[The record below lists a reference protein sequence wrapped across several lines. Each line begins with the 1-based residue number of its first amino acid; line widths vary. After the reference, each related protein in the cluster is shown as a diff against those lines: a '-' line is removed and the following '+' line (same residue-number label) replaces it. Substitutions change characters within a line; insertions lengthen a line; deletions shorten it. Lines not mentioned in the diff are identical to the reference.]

1 MRIFFVLILLFFTNN
16 FFAQRM
22 KVLTRLDAEL
32 NESSGLLVF
41 TDSIWLTIN
50 DSGNPAV
57 LYEINIR
64 GKVVSRTTFSNATN
78 FDWEELQI
86 DQSGNIYIGDIGNNT
101 QSRNGLTI
109 YKFHQSQIG
118 QANVLTEVIDFYYP
132 EQLRFPPKR
141 SERNYDAEAFLVQ
154 RDSIFIFTKDWSKPF
169 NGISK
174 IYYVPNKPGRHA
186 ATLLRTFQTNNIS
199 PYRDAITGVCW
210 MGKDILILAYGAI
223 YHIKDVHQLLH
234 TTNFVQS
241 KKYIFKKLK
250 QFEAIAT
257 SADGKIYITTE
268 KHRILGR
275 AKLYLWSGMEK
286 K

>member
-1 MRIFFVLILLFFTNN
+1 MRIFFIFLFLFFANN
-16 FFAQRM
+16 YFAQRM

-41 TDSIWLTIN
+41 TDSTWLTIN

-57 LYEINIR
+57 LYEINNR
-64 GKVVSRTTFSNATN
+64 GKVVSRTTFANVNN
-78 FDWEELQI
+78 FDWEELQM
-86 DQSGNIYIGDIGNNT
+86 DHHGNIYIGDIGNNK

-109 YKFHQSQIG
+109 YKFHKSKIG
-118 QANVLTEVIDFYYP
+118 QIDVHTEAIDFYYP
-132 EQLRFPPKR
+132 EQLYFPPKK
-141 SERNYDAEAFLVQ
+141 SERNFDAEAFVVQ

-174 IYYVPNKPGRHA
+174 IYYVPNKSGRYA

-199 PYRDAITGVCW
+199 PYRDAITGACW
-210 MGKDILILAYGAI
+210 LGNDILILAYGAI

-250 QFEAIAT
+250 QFEAIAA

-268 KHRILGR
+268 KHRVLGR

>member
-1 MRIFFVLILLFFTNN
+1 MRIFFVFLSLFFVNSS
-16 FFAQRM
+16 FAQRM
-22 KVLTRLDAEL
+22 KVLTRLAPEL

-41 TDSIWLTIN
+41 SDSTWLTIN
-50 DSGNPAV
+50 DSGNEAIIFEV
-57 LYEINIR
+57 N
-64 GKVVSRTTFSNATN
+64 GKGRVVSKTSFANATN
-78 FDWEELQI
+78 FDWEELQF
-86 DQSGNIYIGDIGNNT
+86 DQLGNIYIGDIGNNN
-101 QSRNGLTI
+101 QSRNGLTL
-109 YKFHQSQIG
+109 YKFHRDQIG
-118 QANVLTEVIDFYYP
+118 KSDVVVEKIDFYYP

-174 IYYVPNKPGRHA
+174 IYYVPNKPGRHTA
-186 ATLLRTFQTNNIS
+186 ILLRTFQTNNIS

-241 KKYIFKKLK
+241 KKYVFKKLK

-275 AKLYLWSGMEK
+275 AKLYLWTGMEK
-286 K
+286 R

>member
-1 MRIFFVLILLFFTNN
+1 MRIFFVFLCIFFVSIS
-16 FFAQRM
+16 FAQRM
-22 KVLTRLDAEL
+22 KVLTRLAPEL

-41 TDSIWLTIN
+41 SDSTWLTIN
-50 DSGNPAV
+50 DSGNDAV
-57 LYEINIR
+57 IFEVNGTGR
-64 GKVVSRTTFSNATN
+64 VVSATTFANAQN
-78 FDWEELQI
+78 FDWEELQF
-86 DQSGNIYIGDIGNNT
+86 DQLGNIYVGDIGNNN
-101 QSRNGLTI
+101 QSRNGLTL
-109 YKFHQSQIG
+109 YKFHRDQIG
-118 QANVLTEVIDFYYP
+118 KSDVVVEEIDFYYP

-141 SERNYDAEAFLVQ
+141 SERNFDAEAFLVQ

-210 MGKDILILAYGAI
+210 LGKDILILAYGAI
-223 YHIKDVHQLLH
+223 YHIKDVNQLLH

-241 KKYIFKKLK
+241 KKYIFKKMK

-257 SADGKIYITTE
+257 SADGKTYITTE

-286 K
+286 R

>member
-1 MRIFFVLILLFFTNN
+1 MRIFFVFLCIFFVSIS
-16 FFAQRM
+16 FAQRM
-22 KVLTRLDAEL
+22 KVLTRLAPEL

-41 TDSIWLTIN
+41 SDSTWLTIN
-50 DSGNPAV
+50 DSGNDAV
-57 LYEINIR
+57 IFEVNGTGR
-64 GKVVSRTTFSNATN
+64 VVSATTFANAQN
-78 FDWEELQI
+78 FDWEELQF
-86 DQSGNIYIGDIGNNT
+86 DQLGNIYVGDIGNNN
-101 QSRNGLTI
+101 QSRNGLTL
-109 YKFHQSQIG
+109 YKFHRDQIG
-118 QANVLTEVIDFYYP
+118 KSDVVVEEIDFYYP

-141 SERNYDAEAFLVQ
+141 SERNFDAEAFLVQ

-210 MGKDILILAYGAI
+210 YGNDILILAYGAI
-223 YHIKDVHQLLH
+223 YHIKDVQQLLH
-234 TTNFVQS
+234 TSNFVQS

-286 K
+286 R

>member
-1 MRIFFVLILLFFTNN
+1 MRIFFVFLSLFFVNSS
-16 FFAQRM
+16 FAQRM
-22 KVLTRLDAEL
+22 KVLTRLAPEL

-41 TDSIWLTIN
+41 SDSTWLTIN
-50 DSGNPAV
+50 DSGNDAV
-57 LYEINIR
+57 IFEVNGTGR
-64 GKVVSRTTFSNATN
+64 VVSATTFANAQN
-78 FDWEELQI
+78 FDWEELQF
-86 DQSGNIYIGDIGNNT
+86 DQLGNIYVGDIGNNN
-101 QSRNGLTI
+101 QSRNGLTL
-109 YKFHQSQIG
+109 YKFHRDQIG
-118 QANVLTEVIDFYYP
+118 KSDVVVEEIDFYYP

-141 SERNYDAEAFLVQ
+141 SERNFDAEAFLVQ

-210 MGKDILILAYGAI
+210 LGRDILILAYGAV

-286 K
+286 R

>member
-1 MRIFFVLILLFFTNN
+1 MRIFFVFLSLFFVNSS
-16 FFAQRM
+16 FAQRM
-22 KVLTRLDAEL
+22 KVLTRLAPEL

-41 TDSIWLTIN
+41 SDSTWLTIN
-50 DSGNPAV
+50 DSGNDAV
-57 LYEINIR
+57 IFEVNGTGR
-64 GKVVSRTTFSNATN
+64 VVSATTFANAQN
-78 FDWEELQI
+78 FDWEELQF
-86 DQSGNIYIGDIGNNT
+86 DQLGNIYIGDIGNNN

-109 YKFHQSQIG
+109 YKFHRDQIG
-118 QANVLTEVIDFYYP
+118 KSDVVVEKIDFYYP

-141 SERNYDAEAFLVQ
+141 SERNFDAEAFLVQ

-210 MGKDILILAYGAI
+210 YGNDILILAYGAI
-223 YHIKDVHQLLH
+223 YHIKDVQQLLH
-234 TTNFVQS
+234 TSNFVQS
-241 KKYIFKKLK
+241 KRYIFKKMK

-275 AKLYLWSGMEK
+275 AKLYLWTGMEK
-286 K
+286 R

>member
-1 MRIFFVLILLFFTNN
+1 MRIFFVFLCIFFVSIS
-16 FFAQRM
+16 FAQRM
-22 KVLTRLDAEL
+22 KVLTRLAPEL

-41 TDSIWLTIN
+41 SDSTWLTIN
-50 DSGNPAV
+50 DSGNDAV
-57 LYEINIR
+57 IFEVNGTGR
-64 GKVVSRTTFSNATN
+64 VVSATTFANAQN
-78 FDWEELQI
+78 FDWEELQF
-86 DQSGNIYIGDIGNNT
+86 DQLGNIYVGDIGNNN
-101 QSRNGLTI
+101 QSRNGLTL
-109 YKFHQSQIG
+109 YKFHRDQIG
-118 QANVLTEVIDFYYP
+118 KSDVVVEEIDFYYP

-141 SERNYDAEAFLVQ
+141 SERNFDAEAFLVQ

-210 MGKDILILAYGAI
+210 LGKDILILAYGAI
-223 YHIKDVHQLLH
+223 YHIKDVNQLLH

-241 KKYIFKKLK
+241 KKYIFKKMK

-275 AKLYLWSGMEK
+275 AKLYLWTGMEK
-286 K
+286 R

>member
-1 MRIFFVLILLFFTNN
+1 MRIFFVFLSLFFVNSS
-16 FFAQRM
+16 FAQRM
-22 KVLTRLDAEL
+22 KVLTRLAPEL

-41 TDSIWLTIN
+41 SDSTWLTIN
-50 DSGNPAV
+50 DSGNDAV
-57 LYEINIR
+57 IFEVNGTGR
-64 GKVVSRTTFSNATN
+64 VVSATTFANAQN
-78 FDWEELQI
+78 FDWEELQF
-86 DQSGNIYIGDIGNNT
+86 DQLGNIYVGDIGNNN
-101 QSRNGLTI
+101 QSRNGLTL
-109 YKFHQSQIG
+109 YKFHRDQIG
-118 QANVLTEVIDFYYP
+118 KSDVVVEEIDFYYP

-141 SERNYDAEAFLVQ
+141 SERNFDAEAFLVQ

-210 MGKDILILAYGAI
+210 LGKDILILAYGAI
-223 YHIKDVHQLLH
+223 YHIKDVNQLLH

-241 KKYIFKKLK
+241 KKYIFKKMK

-275 AKLYLWSGMEK
+275 AKLYLWTGMEK
-286 K
+286 R

>member
-1 MRIFFVLILLFFTNN
+1 MRIFFVFLSLFFVNSS
-16 FFAQRM
+16 FAQRM
-22 KVLTRLDAEL
+22 KVLTRLAPEL

-41 TDSIWLTIN
+41 SDSTWLTVN
-50 DSGNPAV
+50 DSGNDAV
-57 LYEINIR
+57 IFEVN
-64 GKVVSRTTFSNATN
+64 GTGSVVSATTFANAQN
-78 FDWEELQI
+78 FDWEELQF
-86 DQSGNIYIGDIGNNT
+86 DQLGNIYIGDIGNNN
-101 QSRNGLTI
+101 QSRNGLTL
-109 YKFHQSQIG
+109 YKFHRDQIG
-118 QANVLTEVIDFYYP
+118 KSDVVVEKIDFYYP
-132 EQLRFPPKR
+132 EQLRFPPKI
-141 SERNYDAEAFLVQ
+141 SERNFDAEAFLVQ

-210 MGKDILILAYGAI
+210 LGKDILILAYGAI
-223 YHIKDVHQLLH
+223 YHIRDVHQLLH

-241 KKYIFKKLK
+241 KKYVFKKLK

-275 AKLYLWSGMEK
+275 AKLYLWTGMEK
-286 K
+286 R

>member
-1 MRIFFVLILLFFTNN
+1 MRFFFAFLSLCFVYGLS
-16 FFAQRM
+16 AQRM
-22 KVLTRLDAEL
+22 KTLAKLAPEL
-32 NESSGLLVF
+32 VESSGLLVF
-41 TDSIWLTIN
+41 TDSTWLTIN
-50 DSGNPAV
+50 DSGNKAIV
-57 LYEINIR
+57 YEINGS
-64 GKVVSRTTFSNATN
+64 GKIVSRTTFENAIN
-78 FDWEELQI
+78 FDWEELQF
-86 DQSGNIYIGDIGNNT
+86 DQKGNIYIGDIGNNK

-118 QANVLTEVIDFYYP
+118 QTNVLTEAIEFYYP
-132 EQLRFPPKR
+132 EQLYFPPKK

-174 IYYVPNKPGRHA
+174 IYYVPNNPGRHA

-210 MGKDILILAYGAI
+210 LGKDILILAYGAI

>member
-1 MRIFFVLILLFFTNN
+1 MRIFFVFLSLFFVNSS
-16 FFAQRM
+16 FAQRM
-22 KVLTRLDAEL
+22 KVLTRLAPEL

-41 TDSIWLTIN
+41 SDSTWLTIN
-50 DSGNPAV
+50 DSGNDAV
-57 LYEINIR
+57 IFEVNGTGR
-64 GKVVSRTTFSNATN
+64 VVSATTFANAQN
-78 FDWEELQI
+78 FDWEELQF
-86 DQSGNIYIGDIGNNT
+86 DQLGNIYIGDIGNNN

-109 YKFHQSQIG
+109 YKFHRDQIG
-118 QANVLTEVIDFYYP
+118 KSDVVVEKIDFYYP

-141 SERNYDAEAFLVQ
+141 SERNFDAEAFLVQ

-210 MGKDILILAYGAI
+210 YGNDILILAYGAI
-223 YHIKDVHQLLH
+223 YHIKDVQQLLH
-234 TTNFVQS
+234 TSNFVQS
-241 KKYIFKKLK
+241 KKYIFKKMK

-275 AKLYLWSGMEK
+275 AKLHLWTGMEK
-286 K
+286 R

>member
-1 MRIFFVLILLFFTNN
+1 MRIFFVFLCIFFVSIS
-16 FFAQRM
+16 FAQRM
-22 KVLTRLDAEL
+22 KVLTRLAPEL

-41 TDSIWLTIN
+41 SDSTWLTIN
-50 DSGNPAV
+50 DSGNDAV
-57 LYEINIR
+57 IFEVNGTGR
-64 GKVVSRTTFSNATN
+64 VVSATTFANAQN
-78 FDWEELQI
+78 FDWEELQF
-86 DQSGNIYIGDIGNNT
+86 DQLGNIYVGDIGNNN
-101 QSRNGLTI
+101 QSRNGLTL
-109 YKFHQSQIG
+109 YKFHRDQIG
-118 QANVLTEVIDFYYP
+118 KSDVVVEEIDFYYP

-141 SERNYDAEAFLVQ
+141 SERNFDAEAFLVQ

-210 MGKDILILAYGAI
+210 LGKDILILAYGAI
-223 YHIKDVHQLLH
+223 YHIKDVNQLLH

-241 KKYIFKKLK
+241 KKYIFKKMK

-286 K
+286 R

>member
-1 MRIFFVLILLFFTNN
+1 MRIFFVFLCIFFVSIS
-16 FFAQRM
+16 FAQRM
-22 KVLTRLDAEL
+22 KVLTRLAPEL

-41 TDSIWLTIN
+41 SDSTWLTIN
-50 DSGNPAV
+50 DSGNDAV
-57 LYEINIR
+57 IFEVNGTGR
-64 GKVVSRTTFSNATN
+64 VVSATTFANAQN
-78 FDWEELQI
+78 FDWEELQF
-86 DQSGNIYIGDIGNNT
+86 DQLGNIYVGDIGNNN
-101 QSRNGLTI
+101 QSRNGLTL
-109 YKFHQSQIG
+109 YKFHRDQIG
-118 QANVLTEVIDFYYP
+118 KSDVVVEEIDFYYP

-141 SERNYDAEAFLVQ
+141 SERNFDAEAFLVQ

-210 MGKDILILAYGAI
+210 LGRDILILAYGAV

-286 K
+286 R

>member
-1 MRIFFVLILLFFTNN
+1 MRIFFVFLSLFFVNSS
-16 FFAQRM
+16 FAQRM
-22 KVLTRLDAEL
+22 KVLTRLAPEL

-41 TDSIWLTIN
+41 SDSTWLTIN
-50 DSGNPAV
+50 DSGNDAV
-57 LYEINIR
+57 IFEVNGTGR
-64 GKVVSRTTFSNATN
+64 VVSATTFANAQN
-78 FDWEELQI
+78 FDWEELQF
-86 DQSGNIYIGDIGNNT
+86 DQLGNIYVGDIGNNN
-101 QSRNGLTI
+101 QSRNGLTL
-109 YKFHQSQIG
+109 YKFHRDQIG
-118 QANVLTEVIDFYYP
+118 KSDVVVEEIDFYYP

-141 SERNYDAEAFLVQ
+141 SERNFDAEAFLVQ

-210 MGKDILILAYGAI
+210 LGKDILILAYGAI
-223 YHIKDVHQLLH
+223 YHIRDVHQLLH

-241 KKYIFKKLK
+241 KKYVFKKLK

-275 AKLYLWSGMEK
+275 AKLYLWTGMEK
-286 K
+286 R

>member
-1 MRIFFVLILLFFTNN
+1 MTKVLSITFITIAAFLYSCSNGQTQNGKTNLSAEE
-16 FFAQRM
+16 FAQ
-22 KVLTRLDAEL
+22 KIKELPDAPIID
-32 NESSGLLVF
+32 V
-41 TDSIWLTIN
+41 
-50 DSGNPAV
+50 
-57 LYEINIR
+57 
-64 GKVVSRTTFSNATN
+64 RTADEFSKGHIQNAQN
-78 FDWEELQI
+78 FDWEELQF
-86 DQSGNIYIGDIGNNT
+86 DQLGNIYIGDIGNNN
-101 QSRNGLTI
+101 QSRNGLTL
-109 YKFHQSQIG
+109 YKFHRDQIG
-118 QANVLTEVIDFYYP
+118 KSDVVVEEIDFYYP

-141 SERNYDAEAFLVQ
+141 SERNFDAEAFLVQ

-210 MGKDILILAYGAI
+210 LGKDILILAYGAI
-223 YHIKDVHQLLH
+223 YHIKDVQQLLH
-234 TTNFVQS
+234 TSNFVQS
-241 KKYIFKKLK
+241 KKYIFKKMK

-286 K
+286 R

>member
-1 MRIFFVLILLFFTNN
+1 MRIFFVFLCIFFVSIS
-16 FFAQRM
+16 FAQRM
-22 KVLTRLDAEL
+22 KVLTRLAPEL

-41 TDSIWLTIN
+41 SDSTWLTIN
-50 DSGNPAV
+50 DSGNDAV
-57 LYEINIR
+57 IFEVNGTGR
-64 GKVVSRTTFSNATN
+64 VVSATTFANAQN
-78 FDWEELQI
+78 FDWEELQF
-86 DQSGNIYIGDIGNNT
+86 DQLGNIYVGDIGNNN
-101 QSRNGLTI
+101 QSRNGLTL
-109 YKFHQSQIG
+109 YKFHRDQIG
-118 QANVLTEVIDFYYP
+118 KSDVVVEEIDFYYP

-141 SERNYDAEAFLVQ
+141 SERNFDAEAFLVQ

-210 MGKDILILAYGAI
+210 YGNDILILAYGAI
-223 YHIKDVHQLLH
+223 YHIKDVQQLLH
-234 TTNFVQS
+234 TSNFVQS

-257 SADGKIYITTE
+257 SADGKTYITTE

-286 K
+286 R

>member
-1 MRIFFVLILLFFTNN
+1 MRIFFVFLSLFFVNSS
-16 FFAQRM
+16 FAQRM
-22 KVLTRLDAEL
+22 KVLTRLAPEL

-41 TDSIWLTIN
+41 SDSTWLTIN
-50 DSGNPAV
+50 DSGNDAV
-57 LYEINIR
+57 IFEVNGTGR
-64 GKVVSRTTFSNATN
+64 VVSATTFANAQN
-78 FDWEELQI
+78 FDWEELQF
-86 DQSGNIYIGDIGNNT
+86 DQLGNIYIGDIGNNN

-109 YKFHQSQIG
+109 YKFHRDQIG
-118 QANVLTEVIDFYYP
+118 KSDVVVEKIDFYYP

-141 SERNYDAEAFLVQ
+141 SERNFDAEAFLVQ

-210 MGKDILILAYGAI
+210 YGNDILILAYGAI
-223 YHIKDVHQLLH
+223 YHIKDVQQLLH
-234 TTNFVQS
+234 TSNFVQS
-241 KKYIFKKLK
+241 KKYIFKKMK
-250 QFEAIAT
+250 QFEAIAS

-275 AKLYLWSGMEK
+275 AKLHLWTGMEK
-286 K
+286 R